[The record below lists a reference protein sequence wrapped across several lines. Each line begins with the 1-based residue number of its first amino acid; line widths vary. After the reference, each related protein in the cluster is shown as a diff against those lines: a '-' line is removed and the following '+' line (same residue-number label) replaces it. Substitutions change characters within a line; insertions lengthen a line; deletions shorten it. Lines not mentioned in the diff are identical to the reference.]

1 MDNNKAVAKVDKSIT
16 EYESNGER
24 VKLSPSIIRRYLVS
38 GSGQVTDQEVMMFL
52 MLCKSQHLNPF
63 LREAYLIK
71 YGDRNPATTVVGKDV
86 FLKRARRQKDFAGF
100 EAGIIVVDANGDYI
114 DRPGTFYE
122 RETEALYGGWAKVH
136 VRGYAIPIYES
147 VSFDEYAGRKAD
159 GSLSGQWAKM
169 PATMIRKV
177 ALCQALREA
186 FPEDFG
192 ALYGQE
198 EMSSVSSMQLD
209 ETKIDMPEEAKPD
222 PIVPTTIEEMPD
234 QTGGSEYEEA

>member
-1 MDNNKAVAKVDKSIT
+1 MDNKAMQKVDKSIT

-24 VKLSPSIIRRYLVS
+24 IKLSPSIIRRYLVS
-38 GSGQVTDQEVMMFL
+38 GSGTVTDQEVMMFL

-100 EAGIIVVDANGDYI
+100 EAGIVVLDANGDYI
-114 DRPGTFYE
+114 DRPGTFYD
-122 RETEALYGGWAKVH
+122 RENEGLVGGWAKVH
-136 VRGYAIPIYES
+136 VQGYAIPIYES

-209 ETKIDMPEEAKPD
+209 ETKIDLPEEAKPD
-222 PIVPTTIEEMPD
+222 ALEPTTVEEMPD
-234 QTGGSEYEEA
+234 QTNNEEA

>member
-1 MDNNKAVAKVDKSIT
+1 MEIKNQIAKKQTTNAVT
-16 EYESNGER
+16 YESSGTQ
-24 VKLSPSIIRRYLVS
+24 VTLSPGLIKAYLVS
-38 GSGQVTDQEVMMFL
+38 GGGAVTDQEVMMFL
-52 MLCKSQHLNPF
+52 GMCQAQKLNPF
-63 LREAYLIK
+63 NREAYLVK
-71 YGDRNPATTVVGKDV
+71 YGSNSPATMIVGKDV

-100 EAGIIVVDANGDYI
+100 EAGIVVLDANGDYI
-114 DRPGTFYE
+114 DRPGTFYD
-122 RETEALYGGWAKVH
+122 RENEGLVGGWAKVH
-136 VRGYAIPIYES
+136 VEGYAIPIYES

-186 FPEDFG
+186 FPEEMG

-209 ETKIDMPEEAKPD
+209 ETKIDLPEEAKPD
-222 PIVPTTIEEMPD
+222 PLEPTTIDEMPD
-234 QTGGSEYEEA
+234 QTNHEED